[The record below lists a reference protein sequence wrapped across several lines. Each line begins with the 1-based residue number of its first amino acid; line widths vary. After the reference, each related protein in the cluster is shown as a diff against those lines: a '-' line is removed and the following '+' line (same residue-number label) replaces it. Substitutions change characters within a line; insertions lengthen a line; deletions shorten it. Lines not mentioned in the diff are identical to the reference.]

1 MILRECVEAKY
12 AVQEKHFKQT
22 QGNYVSYSKL
32 LTRKYREMVKRREAK
47 TGVPEGFVAPKT
59 TGPAS

>member
-22 QGNYVSYSKL
+22 HGSFVSYSKMV
-32 LTRKYREMVKRREAK
+32 TRKYQQMLKRREAK
-47 TGVPEGFVAPKT
+47 AGVPTGFIEPKT
-59 TGPAS
+59 K